1 MTAVLT
7 APQVVALAPVA
18 RTVVVTGG
26 SRGIGAAIAAR
37 LAAEGHRVA
46 SLSRSGEAPG
56 GVLGVAADV
65 SDAGATDEALRQVV
79 AGLGPVEVL
88 VSNAGLTADNLLV
101 RARPEELAAV
111 LDVHLGAAWRL
122 TKAVLP
128 AMMRARFGR
137 LVYVSSVVAHT
148 GSPGQTGYAA
158 AKAGLVGFARSVAR
172 EYGGR
177 GVTAN
182 VVAPGWVDTDMT
194 AVVADERRA
203 SVLANVPLGRFG
215 DPAEVAAAVQ
225 FLASDAASYV
235 TGAVLPV
242 DGGLGM
248 GH

>member
-1 MTAVLT
+1 MTAL
-7 APQVVALAPVA
+7 LAEPRPGRTLPVA
-18 RTVVVTGG
+18 RTVLVTGG
-26 SRGIGAAIAAR
+26 SRGIGAAVGAR
-37 LAAEGHRVA
+37 LAADGHRVA
-46 SLSRSGEAPG
+46 SLSRSGDAPP
-56 GVLGVAADV
+56 GVLGLAADV
-65 SDAGATDEALRQVV
+65 ADVAATEAALGQVV
-79 AGLGPVEVL
+79 ADLGPVEVL

-101 RARPEELAAV
+101 RAHPDELAAL
-111 LDVHLGAAWRL
+111 LDLHIGAAWRL

-128 AMMRARFGR
+128 SMMRARHGR

-148 GSPGQTGYAA
+148 GSPGQTGYSA

-177 GVTAN
+177 GITAN

-194 AVVADERRA
+194 AVVAEERRA
-203 SVLANVPLGRFG
+203 AVLGNVPLGRFG
-215 DPAEVAAAVQ
+215 DPAEVAAAVA
-225 FLASDAASYV
+225 FLASDDASYV

>member
-7 APQVVALAPVA
+7 EPPRAATAPVA
-18 RTVVVTGG
+18 RTVLVTGG
-26 SRGIGAAIAAR
+26 SRGIGAAVAAR
-37 LAAEGHRVA
+37 LAGAGHRVA
-46 SLSRSGEAPG
+46 SLYRSGDDPD
-56 GVLGVAADV
+56 GVLGLAADV
-65 SDAGATDEALRQVV
+65 ADPAASDEALRQVV
-79 AGLGPVEVL
+79 AELGPVEVV

-101 RARPEELAAV
+101 RARPEELAAL
-111 LDVHLGAAWRL
+111 LDLHIGAAWRL
-122 TKAVLP
+122 TRAVLP
-128 AMMRARFGR
+128 GMMRARYGR

-177 GVTAN
+177 GITAN
-182 VVAPGWVDTDMT
+182 VVAPGWIDTDMT
-194 AVVADERRA
+194 AVVAGERRDA
-203 SVLANVPLGRFG
+203 VLGNVPLGRFG
-215 DPAEVAAAVQ
+215 DPAEVAAAVA
-225 FLASDAASYV
+225 FLTSDEASYV

>member
-7 APQVVALAPVA
+7 EPRVRVTGPVA

-26 SRGIGAAIAAR
+26 SRGIGAAVAAR
-37 LAAEGHRVA
+37 LAADGHRVA
-46 SLSRSGEAPG
+46 SLSRSGGAPD
-56 GVLGVAADV
+56 GVLGLAADV
-65 SDAGATDEALRQVV
+65 AAGGALDAALAEVV
-79 AGLGPVEVL
+79 ADLGPVEVL

-101 RARPEELAAV
+101 RARPEEFSAL

-122 TKAVLP
+122 TKSVLP
-128 AMMRARFGR
+128 AMMRARYGR
-137 LVYVSSVVAHT
+137 LVYVSSVSAHT

-177 GVTAN
+177 GITAN
-182 VVAPGWVDTDMT
+182 VVTPGWVDTDMT

-203 SVLANVPLGRFG
+203 AVLGNVPLGRFG
-215 DPAEVAAAVQ
+215 EPAEVAAAIA
-225 FLASDAASYV
+225 FLTSDEASYV